1 MISEADVHHMNTVAT
16 VMTDRDFSRLSEFIY
31 SECGIKMPPTKK
43 VMLESRLKKRLR
55 MLGIKSFRD
64 YCDYLLS
71 PAGIE
76 NELIHMIDVV
86 TTNKTDF
93 FREPAHF
100 DYLVRHAL
108 PELLETGETG
118 TRRPVMVWSAG
129 CSTGEEPYTLGMVL
143 NEFSESVYGCRYMIL
158 ATDIS
163 TKVLDVAKSG
173 IYTEDRIGP
182 VPPAL
187 KKKYLLRSK
196 DRKKGLVR
204 IIPEL
209 RERVKFRRLNF
220 MDGDFGM
227 REPVDV
233 IFCRNVIIYFDRKT
247 QESLIKRFCKHLR
260 PGGYLFMGHSETLNS
275 MDLPLFQVAPT
286 VYRKIK

>member
-1 MISEADVHHMNTVAT
+1 
-16 VMTDRDFSRLSEFIY
+16 
-31 SECGIKMPPTKK
+31 
-43 VMLESRLKKRLR
+43 

-108 PELLETGETG
+108 PELTETGETG

-143 NEFSESVYGCRYMIL
+143 NEFSESVYGCRCM
-158 ATDIS
+158 
-163 TKVLDVAKSG
+163 
-173 IYTEDRIGP
+173 
-182 VPPAL
+182 
-187 KKKYLLRSK
+187 
-196 DRKKGLVR
+196 
-204 IIPEL
+204 
-209 RERVKFRRLNF
+209 
-220 MDGDFGM
+220 
-227 REPVDV
+227 
-233 IFCRNVIIYFDRKT
+233 
-247 QESLIKRFCKHLR
+247 
-260 PGGYLFMGHSETLNS
+260 
-275 MDLPLFQVAPT
+275 
-286 VYRKIK
+286 